1 MEATMRFQDQVAL
14 VTGAN
19 SGIGRATAERLVRG
33 GAKVGVL
40 GRSED
45 EIEATAKEFSGDGTA
60 AMPLVADVTD
70 ADAMKRAIDA
80 LAERWGRLDLV
91 VANAGINGV
100 WAPIDDLEPDEWDE
114 TMAVNLRGTYLTLH
128 HAVPHLKRGGGGAV
142 VIVSSVQGTR
152 TFSTPGS
159 TAYACTKA
167 AQVTLAKKMAIE
179 LASDR
184 IRVNVVCPGAT
195 DTDIEEKTERRNV
208 DEIEIEPSD
217 ETNPLLGGRPMTA
230 GEVAEA
236 IAFLLSPEA
245 AAISGTELWV
255 DAATTLVRC

>member
-1 MEATMRFQDQVAL
+1 MRFQDQVAL

-19 SGIGRATAERLVRG
+19 SGIGRATAELLVRG

-45 EIEATAKEFSGDGTA
+45 EIEATAKELSGDGAA
-60 AMPLVADVTD
+60 AMPLIADVTD
-70 ADAMKRAIDA
+70 ADAMKRAIDD

-100 WAPIDDLEPDEWDE
+100 WAPIDDLTPDEWDK

-128 HAVPHLKRGGGGAV
+128 HAVPHLKRAGGGAV

-159 TAYACTKA
+159 TAYACTKV

-179 LASDR
+179 LAPDR
-184 IRVNVVCPGAT
+184 IRVNAVCPGAT

-208 DEIEIEPSD
+208 DEIEIEPS
-217 ETNPLLGGRPMTA
+217 EEMNPLLGGRQMRA
-230 GEVAEA
+230 GEVAAA
-236 IAFLLSPEA
+236 IGFLLSPDA
-245 AAISGTELWV
+245 GAVSGTEMWV